1 LGLSS
6 LQKWAVLVEE
16 INKLMAEVEAQARTI
31 LEALLKAD
39 FLDCVPITREF
50 AELTT
55 RPGIYAVRHRIEGLL
70 YVGKAQDIKERFRG
84 GHKSITWS
92 WLADYNHRD
101 VAIATYTLDFMQWR
115 ALSSEL
121 ERIILNLSEP
131 PFNAR
136 IPMRD

>member
-1 LGLSS
+1 M
-6 LQKWAVLVEE
+6 
-16 INKLMAEVEAQARTI
+16 MAEVEAQARVI
-31 LEALLKAD
+31 LDSLMNVPFSECISISRDFAD
-39 FLDCVPITREF
+39 
-50 AELTT
+50 LTT
-55 RPGIYAVRHRIEGLL
+55 KPEIYAVRHQSEGLL

-92 WLADYNHRD
+92 WLADYDHRD
-101 VAIATYTLDFMQWR
+101 VAIATHTLDFLQWR

-121 ERIILNLSEP
+121 ERIILHLTEP

>member
-1 LGLSS
+1 MS
-6 LQKWAVLVEE
+6 E
-16 INKLMAEVEAQARTI
+16 IEAQAHAI
-31 LEALLKAD
+31 LEALIKAE
-39 FLDCVPITREF
+39 FSACVPITREF
-50 AELTT
+50 AGLTT
-55 RPGIYAVRHRIEGLL
+55 RPGIYAVRHRTEGLL

-92 WLADYNHRD
+92 WLADYDHRD
-101 VAIATYTLDFMQWR
+101 VVIAMYTLDFMQWR

>member
-1 LGLSS
+1 MN
-6 LQKWAVLVEE
+6 ETE
-16 INKLMAEVEAQARTI
+16 TQARAI
-31 LEALLKAD
+31 LDALMNQPFAS
-39 FLDCVPITREF
+39 CVPISRDF
-50 AELTT
+50 ATLTT
-55 RPGIYAVRHRIEGLL
+55 KPGLYAVRHRTEGLL

-92 WLADYNHRD
+92 WIADYDYRD
-101 VAIATYTLDFMQWR
+101 VAIATCTLDFMQWR

-121 ERIILNLSEP
+121 ERIILNISEP